1 MTLPPC
7 AVAAGETDAEDG
19 VEITIGVQN
28 VPRELVVET
37 DATADSVAKQVR
49 KALETGGPIEIV
61 DTRGRHV
68 IVPAGTVGYIEI
80 GDETRRVGFRA
91 L

>member
-1 MTLPPC
+1 
-7 AVAAGETDAEDG
+7 

-37 DATADSVAKQVR
+37 DATAESVAEQVR
-49 KALETGGPIEIV
+49 KALETGTPLEV
-61 DTRGRHV
+61 TDTRGRHI
-68 IVPAGTVGYIEI
+68 IVPAATLGYVEL
-80 GDETRRVGFRA
+80 GDEGRKVGFHT

>member
-1 MTLPPC
+1 MAT
-7 AVAAGETDAEDG
+7 GRTGRENEEDG

-37 DATADSVAKQVR
+37 DRSADDVAKAVT
-49 KALETGGPIEIV
+49 KALSAGAPLDLT
-61 DTRGRHV
+61 DTRGRRF
-68 IVPAGTVGYIEI
+68 IVPAGTVGYVEI
-80 GDETRRVGFRA
+80 GDEPRKVGFHT